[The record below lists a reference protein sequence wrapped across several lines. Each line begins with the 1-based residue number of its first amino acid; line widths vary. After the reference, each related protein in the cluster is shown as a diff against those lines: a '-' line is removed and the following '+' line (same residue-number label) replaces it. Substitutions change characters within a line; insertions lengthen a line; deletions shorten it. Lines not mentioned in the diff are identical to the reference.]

1 MDGEYDINEYTD
13 EQLFRILDLNNPS
26 DRELE
31 AKILSMVR
39 KYSNFGNESGQKLTQ
54 FFIDIY
60 NHFFENDDDEDES
73 NIKEGFA
80 TSSPSPSINK
90 KDSGNNVSAKPT
102 SESTKAPEK
111 EEVKLTKTLDYAKD
125 QLNPLLKQTI
135 KRVISIDSQ
144 YRDNRTTTPST
155 SFTFNLSEPLRD
167 VVSLSLYSIQIPYT
181 WYTVNSDFGG
191 NFFYLKGNSPGINN
205 GNYDYQISIPSGNYT
220 PIGIVNAVNAGIQK
234 MTSLYTDISFG
245 TTQAIYNNGISDPT
259 SGTGKCALLIDIKKV
274 FNTGN
279 FDLSF
284 SNWSSPIDPSGRLN
298 TIAGYLGFNDQ
309 TYYCSSIY
317 SYFYPAD
324 VNDDPYTVAT
334 NINYFHIVPYVGT
347 SYINCDVSYSPIKVT
362 VSLSSVTS
370 QTDISGF
377 VNILNSTILNDSYHF
392 DKRFSGCQ
400 IVYITNPLQ
409 YGYGNSYV
417 RLSCK
422 LNDSYAPIVSNLKLA
437 AVFPLDPNSLFYG
450 STSAFGFLTDV
461 SDNSGNIV
469 CEFNELSSQYPLLQ
483 SVYDSSNAVISFKC
497 AAAGYTDNS
506 YNDFRITVPSN
517 SNYTFSELLTV
528 INNSANEQLYNF
540 YVDKPQYYINNS
552 NRIPNGISF
561 SINQDSSGYIN
572 MNPTFSMIY
581 TNANYQ
587 IYVTSDGST
596 NYLNKL
602 FDIST
607 NPTDVNL
614 SGIYTNP
621 NYSLVNV
628 NFANKEKMILVPKPN
643 AGNSNAAPF
652 EIVFDNSSDVF
663 SAGNALRDYLFTVI
677 TSYKDPVTQTNP
689 FSGSDVMYTSNGMVL
704 NLQISYIIPE
714 SFFTLT
720 LTANRNYN
728 NLSNVWK
735 DLSFNNTPYN
745 LFDYSNNNYVVKSN
759 GVIRDNEL
767 IIKSGVN
774 DTFYINPSSKVDVFY
789 SSGNTYAV
797 AIKIPDTSINGN
809 GTPYDII
816 ELVNTINLKL
826 SENSISN
833 GSTIQ
838 IIPNQDGQVYVKFKF
853 NLNVIFTTKDF
864 NLVFYDPFSFASCIS
879 GSRSA
884 SSNSLQNA
892 TWDSTLGW
900 LLGYR
905 NSISYSLSDFLDITY
920 PSGTMVPNNY
930 YLSDPSLTNV
940 CVLIGDTNVSTNLY
954 NYFLIMID
962 DYVQNH
968 LNDGLVTITNQE
980 KIVNPGPYVYIC
992 DPTNPTSQQKI
1003 AVPADYGNPGVTYT
1017 AQQLYAF
1024 NQQVQSQSVMLKSY
1038 SSGPFVQDIF
1048 GIIPVKTAGLSIG
1061 GVYVEFGGTLQNQQ
1075 RLYFGPVNIHRMTIK
1090 LLNDRGNLVDLN
1102 NANWSFS
1109 FVCEQLYK
1117 SGVS

>member
-1 MDGEYDINEYTD
+1 MDGEYDVNEYTD

-39 KYSNFGNESGQKLTQ
+39 KYSNFGNESGNKLTQ

-60 NHFFENDDDEDES
+60 NRFFENDDGETAEL
-73 NIKEGFA
+73 NLKEGFE
-80 TSSPSPSINK
+80 TSTPSK
-90 KDSGNNVSAKPT
+90 KKYPETPN
-102 SESTKAPEK
+102 STPQTTKDNSSSKAPQK
-111 EEVKLTKTLDYAKD
+111 DDLKLTKILDYSKD

-155 SFTFNLSEPLRD
+155 NFTFNLSEPLKD

-205 GNYDYQISIPSGNYT
+205 GNYDYKITIPSGNYT
-220 PIGIVNAVNAGIQK
+220 PIGIVNAVNVGIKK
-234 MTSLYTDISFG
+234 MILNYTDISFG
-245 TTQAIYNNGISDPT
+245 NTQAIYNNGISDPT

-274 FNTGN
+274 YSTGN
-279 FDLSF
+279 YDLSF
-284 SNWSSPIDPSGRLN
+284 SEWSSPIDYNARLN
-298 TIAGYLGFNDQ
+298 TIAGYLGLNDQ
-309 TYYCSSIY
+309 SYYCSTIY
-317 SYFYPAD
+317 SYIYPASI
-324 VNDDPYTVAT
+324 NYDPYTVTT
-334 NINYFHIVPYVGT
+334 NINYFNIVPYVGS
-347 SYINCDVSYSPIKVT
+347 SYINCDVSYSPIT
-362 VSLSSVTS
+362 VSISLSNITS
-370 QTDISGF
+370 QTTISGF
-377 VNILNSTILNDSYHF
+377 VNNLNSILLNTYQF

-400 IVYITNPLQ
+400 IIEITNPLQ
-409 YGYGNSYV
+409 YGYGNSYI

-422 LNDSYAPIVSNLKLA
+422 LNDNYAPIVENLKLA

-469 CEFNELSSQYPLLQ
+469 CELNELTSQYPVLQ
-483 SVYDSSNAVISFKC
+483 SVYDSSNAIISFKC
-497 AAAGYTDNS
+497 IADGYTDNS
-506 YNDFRITVPSN
+506 YNDFKIVIPSIT
-517 SNYTFSELLTV
+517 NYTLSAF
-528 INNSANEQLYNF
+528 INAVNNAANVQLPEFYN
-540 YVDKPQYYINNS
+540 INHQFINKL
-552 NRIPNGISF
+552 PNGITF
-561 SINQDSSGYIN
+561 SMYQDSSGYIN
-572 MNPTFSMIY
+572 MNPTFSMVY
-581 TNANYQ
+581 TNANYK

-607 NPTDVNL
+607 NPIDISVPP
-614 SGIYTNP
+614 IFTNP
-621 NYSLVNV
+621 NYSSVNV
-628 NFANKEKMILVPKPN
+628 DFFNKEMLVIVPN
-643 AGNSNAAPF
+643 TNTKGGNSNATPF
-652 EIVFDNSSDVF
+652 YIVFDNNTTVF
-663 SAGNALRDYLFTVI
+663 NTGYDLRDYLFSVI
-677 TSYKDPVTQTNP
+677 TSYQDPVTKTYP
-689 FSGSDVMYTSNGMVL
+689 LSGSQITYTNSRFIL
-704 NLQISYIIPE
+704 DLQISYIIPE
-714 SFFTLT
+714 SFYTLT
-720 LTANRNYN
+720 LTANHN
-728 NLSNVWK
+728 NNNINSNIWK
-735 DLSFNNTPYN
+735 DLSFNNTPYS
-745 LFDYSNNNYVVKSN
+745 LVDYSNNDYIIQNN
-759 GVIRDNEL
+759 GIIRNNQL
-767 IIKSGVN
+767 IIKNGIN
-774 DTFYINPSSKVDVFY
+774 DTFYINPSNQIDVFY

-797 AIKIPDTSINGN
+797 SVKIPDNSIDGN
-809 GTPYDII
+809 GTQYNII
-816 ELVNTINLKL
+816 DLVNTINSGFDNNNISKGT
-826 SENSISN
+826 SIK
-833 GSTIQ
+833 
-838 IIPNQDGQVYVKFKF
+838 IISSQDGQIYVKFKF

-864 NLVFYDPFSFASCIS
+864 NLVFYDPYSFASCAS
-879 GSRSA
+879 SSRNA

-905 NSISYSLSDFLDITY
+905 NSISYSLIDFSGITY

-930 YLSDPSLTNV
+930 YLSDLSMSNV

-980 KIVNPGPYVYIC
+980 KIVNPGPYIYIC

-1003 AVPADYGNPGVTYT
+1003 AVPADYGSPGVTYT

-1061 GVYVEFGGTLQNQQ
+1061 SVYVEFGGTLQNQQ